1 MFIGKSEKR
10 WFKMVKYRELV
21 NTAILN
27 DEEWLGF
34 FGDSEY
40 ETDDGEIR
48 MGYWSFIGV
57 FRNIPQRFYKE
68 LDDDISDDA
77 LTGEY
82 IYRVMN
88 DNGNV
93 CEIILTYND

>member
-1 MFIGKSEKR
+1 
-10 WFKMVKYRELV
+10 MVKYRELV

-57 FRNIPQRFYKE
+57 FRK